1 MARDE
6 TKLYED
12 AQRRLVASLLCGDE
26 SAVQALEQVT
36 EDDFEEPSLA
46 VIFSAAANVLRAGD
60 PLSPI
65 SIAEKLDTD
74 GELEHAGGVAEL
86 YSLKTQGERYLTEAP
101 ITLYSRV
108 VREYSARQKVNRLL
122 KEHTQQFVPD
132 SGTLAADG
140 VSSLQ
145 AELNEVLYRLS
156 DSEGTSTSDDLAGD
170 YLDLLDERKRIAE
183 ENAETAGGL
192 QGIPTPLPSL
202 NEYTSGWLKGQLV
215 TVGAQTGVGK
225 SIFAVNSMVSACQAG
240 KTVMFFSVEMG
251 RHEVENRIVSS
262 ITGVPLNNLKQGDL
276 DADQLDRVKGGLDK
290 VKDMNFI
297 LDTSPELTVDMIRA
311 RALKQAQTPEGLD
324 MILIDYLQLLTPS
337 RRTENRQQA
346 VAEISRGVKLLA
358 GTLGVPIVIVVQLT
372 RPKKEQEDT
381 TPTKYDIRESGAI
394 ASDSDIILLLH
405 RPTTEDG
412 STPHTRVI
420 LDKNRN
426 GEANKTILCHS
437 DLACS
442 AFREIVRAESTRMT
456 DEDLEDLG
464 EEFGDLTSGDPDD
477 LDFSEF
483 GSSEDMDF

>member
-1 MARDE
+1 MANDE
-6 TKLYED
+6 KKLYED

-26 SAVQALEQVT
+26 ASVQALDQVV

-46 VIFSAAANVLRAGD
+46 VIFAAAAEVLRTGD

-65 SIAEKLDTD
+65 SIAEKLDTM
-74 GELEHAGGVAEL
+74 GELDHAGGVSEL

-101 ITLYSRV
+101 ITLYSRI
-108 VREYSARQKVNRLL
+108 VREYSARNKVNRLL
-122 KEHTQQFVPD
+122 KEQASQFAPD
-132 SGTLAADG
+132 SGTSASDG

-156 DSEGTSTSDDLAGD
+156 DADDTSTSGDLAED
-170 YLDLLDERKRIAE
+170 YIGLLAERRRIAE
-183 ENAETAGGL
+183 ENRETAGGL

-202 NEYTSGWLKGQLV
+202 NEYTTGWLKGQLV
-215 TVGAQTGVGK
+215 TVAAQTGVGK

-251 RHEVENRIVSS
+251 RHEIENRIIAS
-262 ITGVPLNNLKQGDL
+262 ITGVPLKNLKQGDL
-276 DADQLDRVKGGLDK
+276 TEEELERVKGGLTK
-290 VKDMNFI
+290 VNDMNFI
-297 LDTSPELTVDMIRA
+297 LDTSSEVTVDMIRA

-324 MILIDYLQLLTPS
+324 MILIDYLQLLSPS
-337 RRTENRQQA
+337 RRITNRQEA
-346 VAEISRGVKLLA
+346 VAEISRSVKLLA
-358 GTLGVPIVIVVQLT
+358 TSLGVPIVIVAQLV
-372 RPKKEQEDT
+372 RPKKEQEDA

-394 ASDSDIILLLH
+394 ANDSDIVLLLH
-405 RPTTEDG
+405 RPKSEDG
-412 STPHTRVI
+412 SIPHTRVI

-426 GEANKTILCHS
+426 GEEDKVILCHS

-442 AFREIVRAESTRMT
+442 AFREIVRAEATRMT

-477 LDFSEF
+477 LDLSEF
-483 GSSEDMDF
+483 ESSEEMDF